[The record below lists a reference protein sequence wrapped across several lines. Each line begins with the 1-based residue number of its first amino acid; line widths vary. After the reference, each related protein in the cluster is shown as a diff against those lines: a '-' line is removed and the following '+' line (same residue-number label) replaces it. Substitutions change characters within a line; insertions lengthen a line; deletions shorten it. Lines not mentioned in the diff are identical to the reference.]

1 MEQYSEKGSKRMLQF
16 LLTKHKEILSE
27 KLKEKNIES
36 LYLFPDDN
44 GVFHEHQLNNKIIMD
59 KLGLSRNDWK
69 NFWPARQPQWD
80 GILVNENKNTIY
92 LIEAKSHIGEIG
104 RRTKPK
110 EQSVQQENNSK
121 TISKAIQEYAKKR
134 YGILEDE
141 KDKEWLW
148 KYYQIANRLA
158 FHQKLKDL
166 YEESKQQISVKLI
179 FLNFIKD
186 PTWGKKAA
194 QSKDDW
200 DSKYCGIFK
209 EMGLD
214 KKKLENQGV
223 IFINDIDVSS
233 FNDNLKS

>member
-1 MEQYSEKGSKRMLQF
+1 MEQCSEKGSKRMLQL
-16 LLTKHKEILSE
+16 LLTEHKEILSE

-92 LIEAKSHIGEIG
+92 LIEAKSHKGEIG
-104 RRTKPK
+104 GRYSPKKPSDQQIK
-110 EQSVQQENNSK
+110 NRERISESIQKVAKYYDVQIEDDNNFWLK
-121 TISKAIQEYAKKR
+121 T
-134 YGILEDE
+134 
-141 KDKEWLW
+141 
-148 KYYQIANRLA
+148 YYQIANRLA
-158 FHQKLKDL
+158 FQYKLKQLLPD
-166 YEESKQQISVKLI
+166 KTVKLI

-186 PTWGKKAA
+186 PTWGKKAV
-194 QSKDDW
+194 QTKDDW
-200 DSKYCGIFK
+200 DNKYCDIFK

-214 KKKLENQGV
+214 EEKLKNQGV

>member
-1 MEQYSEKGSKRMLQF
+1 MLQL
-16 LLTKHKEILSE
+16 LLTEHKEILSE

-92 LIEAKSHIGEIG
+92 LIEAKSHKGEIG
-104 RRTKPK
+104 GRYSPKKPSDQQIK
-110 EQSVQQENNSK
+110 NRERISESIQKVAKYYDVQIEDDNKFWLK
-121 TISKAIQEYAKKR
+121 T
-134 YGILEDE
+134 
-141 KDKEWLW
+141 
-148 KYYQIANRLA
+148 YYQIANRLA
-158 FHQKLKDL
+158 FQHKLKQLLPD
-166 YEESKQQISVKLI
+166 KTVKLI

-186 PTWGKKAA
+186 PTWGKKAV
-194 QSKDDW
+194 QTKDDW
-200 DSKYCGIFK
+200 DKKYCDIFK